1 MKKLFLS
8 ALVLGLAATA
18 DAQPPVPSRPAAP
31 GAQPA
36 PATGAPVAYRA
47 KQILGSKVLLQGNAT
62 AGTIDDIVFSDA
74 GDIEYLIV
82 VDNNQYRT
90 IPWAAAKYNMD
101 QRTAVVNVTAE
112 QYKVVP
118 VFTAQTYPNFY
129 APEYRTQVYKFYGLT
144 PGQLRRIERREG
156 VRP

>member
-1 MKKLFLS
+1 MTKKALFLS
-8 ALVLGLAATA
+8 VFALTLATGA
-18 DAQPPVPSRPAAP
+18 DAQPPAAP
-31 GAQPA
+31 PVPGTQPGV
-36 PATGAPVAYRA
+36 TGAPVAYRA
-47 KQILGSKVLLQGNAT
+47 KQILGSKVLLQGNTT
-62 AGTIDDIVFSDA
+62 AGTVDDIVFSDA

-82 VDNNQYRT
+82 VDNGQYRT
-90 IPWAAAKYNMD
+90 VPWSAAKYNMD
-101 QRTAVVNVTAE
+101 QRTAVVNITTD

-129 APEYRTQVYKFYGLT
+129 APEYRTQVYKYYGLT